1 VQDALQL
8 LVLSLVAMFNPTLLA
23 AVTVMLLLEHPQK
36 LMLGYLCGALLTS
49 IAVGLVVVF
58 SLHETGSAEAAK
70 RTLSPLQDLVFGA
83 LLVIAALVMRSGKI
97 EERRARKK
105 AAKAEKPK
113 KESLPERLLGRG
125 SARVTFFVGV
135 ILSFP
140 GASYLAALDKTAK
153 LGLPAAGS
161 VAIVI
166 AFCLVQQLLLETPI
180 VGYALAPERTQR
192 GVEAF
197 RGWLEQRGRQAA
209 ARVVLVI
216 GVLLLIRG
224 AVELIVG

>member
-224 AVELIVG
+224 TVELIVG

>member
-1 VQDALQL
+1 MQDALQL

-224 AVELIVG
+224 TVELIVG